1 MCKSSYYE
9 LVASPFLPF
18 SGITPA
24 RYVLNNAQ
32 SRGEARSQR
41 RNAWVNERAQ
51 YNSTQSA
58 SFLSWMSTKLSD
70 STMATVF
77 RDKFWYRTDGMER
90 PLPTLLWLAPN
101 RDNLNPWLDGLA
113 NTGLFLSTIMLATG
127 SANFFLIL
135 GLWIIQRSFMSVGG
149 PWYGYGWE
157 PQLAEL
163 TFHALFLVPLVS
175 MNPFFGWSPTMK
187 LGTYPVPILVIWA
200 IRWYLFKIMMGAGLI
215 KVKSSDPKWKP
226 GNMSAM
232 CFFYETQPVP
242 NPFTRYFHFM
252 PSAWHRVEVWVNH
265 FVELVA
271 PFLLLVPFRK
281 WRLAG
286 GLSQS
291 K

>member
-1 MCKSSYYE
+1 
-9 LVASPFLPF
+9 
-18 SGITPA
+18 
-24 RYVLNNAQ
+24 
-32 SRGEARSQR
+32 
-41 RNAWVNERAQ
+41 
-51 YNSTQSA
+51 
-58 SFLSWMSTKLSD
+58 
-70 STMATVF
+70 
-77 RDKFWYRTDGMER
+77 
-90 PLPTLLWLAPN
+90 
-101 RDNLNPWLDGLA
+101 
-113 NTGLFLSTIMLATG
+113 MLATG

-175 MNPFFGWSPTMK
+175 MNPFFGWSPTIK